1 MKSTSRVLS
10 GDAAAALPS
19 IAWQNIGPQ
28 QPSVPGVSVVGS
40 GRDEDATAYQARIR
54 ELEQGTA
61 QKIQQ
66 AYREGEAAG
75 AQQAAARVQPLLEKL
90 ALTIAEVSGFKA
102 QFRKEAEQDLVKLAI
117 SIARRVLHRELT
129 VDPEALVGIVR
140 VALSRMDT
148 RDCRRVRVSPAD
160 ADAIK
165 AALSR
170 LGPAVNV
177 EVAPDSRLERGSVVF
192 DTSRGQLDGSI
203 ETQLQEIERGFTDLV
218 RRS

>member
-1 MKSTSRVLS
+1 MKSTSKVLS
-10 GDAAAALPS
+10 GDAATALPS
-19 IAWQNIGPQ
+19 IAWQNIGSQ
-28 QPSVPGVSVVGS
+28 QPAGYGVSAGGPV
-40 GRDEDATAYQARIR
+40 RDEDAATYQARIR
-54 ELEQGTA
+54 ELEQGAA

-90 ALTIAEVSGFKA
+90 ARTIAEVSGFKA
-102 QFRKEAEQDLVKLAI
+102 QFRKEAEQDLVKLAV

-140 VALSRMDT
+140 VALDRMDT

-160 ADAIK
+160 ADAIR
-165 AALSR
+165 AALNR
-170 LGPAVNV
+170 LGLTVNI
-177 EVAPDSRLERGSVVF
+177 EVAPDSRLERGAVVF